1 MEELICNWTPQLIV
15 ELVKALVWPLT
26 LLLFGLKFRSGIY
39 ESIRNFFSKNTVSEV
54 SATTS
59 GLSAKFVAAK
69 QSSEAKESAGTSAVS
84 LPENMSA
91 EAIKKRHE
99 QNRTDF
105 SEVLYKAIKTHL
117 SAINLSPDEEVEI
130 LAREA
135 SLLQSAI
142 RYFDINKVLF
152 RSQFNLFSTMS
163 NNSDYVSKD
172 DIQHH
177 FLTIKNLAGE
187 AFLDW
192 DWIKYVSYPVSNG
205 LLSDEDDGYKLTTL
219 GRSYVSFMSRNPQ
232 LVDEL
237 AKL

>member
-1 MEELICNWTPQLIV
+1 MDELICSWTPQLIV
-15 ELVKALVWPLT
+15 ELVKAVAWPIA
-26 LLLFGLKFRSGIY
+26 LLLIGLKFRSGIH
-39 ESIRNFFSKNTVSEV
+39 EAIRNFFSKNTVSEV
-54 SATTS
+54 SATAS
-59 GLSAKFVAAK
+59 GVSAKFIAAK
-69 QSSEAKESAGTSAVS
+69 QSLEAKESAGTSAVS

-105 SEVLYKAIKTHL
+105 SEELYKAIKTHL
-117 SAINLSPDEEVEI
+117 SAIKLSPEEEVEI

-135 SLLQSAI
+135 SQLQSAI

-152 RSQFNLFSTMS
+152 RSQFNLFSVMS
-163 NNSDYVSKD
+163 NNSGYASKD
-172 DIQHH
+172 NVQHH
-177 FLTIKNLAGE
+177 FLTIKNLVGE

-192 DWIKYVSYPVSNG
+192 DWIKYVSYPVSYG
-205 LLSDEDDGYKLTTL
+205 LLSDEGDGYKLTTL
-219 GRSYVSFMSRNPQ
+219 AGSYVSFMSRNPQ